1 MKSAK
6 GYAVKQLTFM
16 LSLVLP
22 LAISCRAGV
31 VAVDQAGYVTGGR
44 KVAVLTAYADSFQVV
59 NAETRAIVFRGPVG
73 FISLGDP
80 STGLELYG
88 ADFSA
93 VSAQGEYVLRTAV
106 GDSSVHFSIGD
117 TVYQPVFRSTLK
129 GFFYQRCGTQLPV
142 LVAGPWWHAACH
154 TTSDGMFHAVS
165 ESTGVAPVAGGWHDA
180 GDFGKY
186 IVNAGISAGTLL
198 MAYEYF
204 PSKFSADNLQIPESG
219 NGVPDILDEV
229 RYELNWFF
237 TMQAAGG
244 GVFFKVTKP
253 QFEAFVMPN
262 NDGGQRYIYQLSS
275 TATGD
280 FAAVMARAARVYKAF
295 DPTFA
300 AKCLSAATKAWAYLL
315 AHPTIVPAG
324 GFKNP
329 AGTATGEY
337 GDGDD
342 SDERLWA
349 AAELYLAG
357 GDTTAHA
364 YFLANYASKGIIT
377 GAMSWPNVR
386 TLAECTYLRGLLPGV
401 NGTVRGNI
409 RQSLLTYCQTVLTL
423 RDNSGFRN
431 ALGAGGYYWGSNSQ
445 VLNQGVLLI
454 LGRSE
459 GGPVEWEQA
468 ALEQL
473 HYVLG
478 VNVHGLSFVTGLGA
492 RSVLHPH
499 HRPSGADGVAPPV
512 PGLLAGGPN
521 HNISEDP
528 VLAARFTTSTPPA
541 LCYVD
546 DQGSYASNEICIN
559 WNAPLVFV
567 AGYFAQSGSSAAV
580 FPPARTMPEEIYMGQ
595 NYPNPF
601 NPTTVVRY
609 RLPVAG
615 SVRLAVY
622 DLLGREVSV
631 LVNERREAGVHDVT
645 FDGTGL
651 SSGTYFYRIQVGTP
665 DFPFSGTSLPSG
677 VAGGGTVVGRDSRS
691 GAGDYIK
698 TMALLLLR

>member
-1 MKSAK
+1 VHVKSDE
-6 GYAVKQLTFM
+6 GHSVNRLFVL
-16 LSLVLP
+16 LSLVL
-22 LAISCRAGV
+22 LYVISCAAGV
-31 VAVDQAGYVTGGR
+31 VAVDQAGYMTGGR
-44 KVAVLTAYADSFQVV
+44 KIAVLTSYADSFQVV
-59 NAETRAIVFRGPVG
+59 NAATRAIVFRGAVG
-73 FISLGDP
+73 FVSLGDP

-93 VSAQGEYVLRTAV
+93 VSAQGEYVLSTGV
-106 GDSSVHFSIGD
+106 GDSSVQFSISD
-117 TVYQPVFRSTLK
+117 TVYQRVYRSSLK
-129 GFFYQRCGTQLPV
+129 GFFFQRCGTQLPV
-142 LVAGPWWHAACH
+142 SNAGPWWHAACH
-154 TTSDGMFHAVS
+154 TASDGMFHAVS
-165 ESTGVAPVAGGWHDA
+165 ESTGVALVAGGWHDA
-180 GDFGKY
+180 GDYGKY
-186 IVNAGISAGTLL
+186 IVNAGISVGTLL

-204 PSKFSADNLQIPESG
+204 PSQFSADNLQIPESG

-237 TMQAAGG
+237 TMQASGG

-262 NDGGQRYIYQLSS
+262 NDPGQRYIYRLSS

-280 FAAVMARAARVYKAF
+280 FAAVMARAARIYKAF
-295 DPTFA
+295 DTTFA
-300 AKCLSAATKAWAYLL
+300 VKCLQAASKAWGYLM
-315 AHPTIVPAG
+315 AHPSLVPAG

-349 AAELYLAG
+349 AAELYLAS
-357 GDTTAHA
+357 GDTSAHA

-386 TLAECTYLRGLLPGV
+386 TLAECTYLRGSIPGI
-401 NGTVRGNI
+401 NGTVRGTI
-409 RQSLLTYCQTVLTL
+409 RQSLLNYCQTVLAL

-431 ALGAGGYYWGSNSQ
+431 ALGAGEYYWGSNSQ
-445 VLNQGVLLI
+445 VLNNAVLLI
-454 LGRSE
+454 LGKHE
-459 GGPVEWEQA
+459 GGAAEWEQA

-478 VNVHGLSFVTGLGA
+478 VNAHGLSFVTGLGA

-499 HRPSGADGVAPPV
+499 HRPSGADGVVPPV

-521 HNISEDP
+521 HNISDDP
-528 VLAARFTTSTPPA
+528 VLAARFTSSTPPA

-567 AGYFAQSGSSAAV
+567 AGYFAQSGTSASLL
-580 FPPARTMPEEIYMGQ
+580 PPAYGVPAEFQLSQ

-609 RLPVAG
+609 QLPVASG
-615 SVRLAVY
+615 VRLVIY
-622 DLLGREVSV
+622 DLLGREVAV
-631 LVNERREAGVHDVT
+631 LVDEMRDAGVHEVK
-645 FDGTGL
+645 FDGTGF
-651 SSGTYFYRIQVGTP
+651 SSGAYFYRMRVHPLDVAVG
-665 DFPFSGTSLPSG
+665 L
-677 VAGGGTVVGRDSRS
+677 DSRS
-691 GAGDYIK
+691 GSGEFVK